1 MAGPAVPGPR
11 PSALSAP
18 ADALPGAA
26 DTILLFTKDAL
37 HVLTSAKKGARPA
50 GPAPALGQ
58 ARWAARARPREAR
71 LRACAAGAFGSGG
84 SASATNCS
92 ALQPSDTRSPA
103 ARRRHLRLA
112 LGGQQARERAEAAGA
127 ARGAVGVRRG
137 RAGRRHRRRHLL
149 LQQRERARG
158 VRLVVVVLRRAVCAR
173 GAGLELGAVGGAA
186 HSAQGF
192 EPWARASRGPPQRL
206 HAGLQPACCTLAPA
220 MPAPTHTGHAR
231 GLGPRPGPRT
241 SAAGARALGRRRLHR
256 VQRVAQALR
265 GPGCMGRP
273 VQPCPL
279 GPGRHGEWT
288 TVSGHRPPAHRPCHC
303 AHWESRVTSWEETHI
318 NADLCLGLGSGVP
331 CIVGA
336 QAVFQWNSDKHVRLA
351 AYLSTRTAAPSSC
364 LSMGKKG
371 RGATRV
377 PSGTGSTGLGGCGA
391 GGLQDRLLYKRVE
404 AYCLAR
410 PSSKAGGSDEL
421 CLSAKRPRTAALL
434 LAHHVLQTSGSAR

>member
-1 MAGPAVPGPR
+1 MHCRARRSRADRGARGHPAARAAAALARAPASAPRLARAQVGQGGGGFKVTPAVPGNPTH
-11 PSALSAP
+11 AP
-18 ADALPGAA
+18 
-26 DTILLFTKDAL
+26 
-37 HVLTSAKKGARPA
+37 
-50 GPAPALGQ
+50 Q
-58 ARWAARARPREAR
+58 
-71 LRACAAGAFGSGG
+71 
-84 SASATNCS
+84 CS
-92 ALQPSDTRSPA
+92 ALQPSDMRSQA
-103 ARRRHLRLA
+103 ARGRHLRLA

-273 VQPCPL
+273 VQPCPAL
-279 GPGRHGEWT
+279 RRRRASQPLSRSLNPILPRQTQHPVAGSAPGQHRRTPLPLRYPTPAPDAGRRGPQQRSPREAARARACAAIA
-288 TVSGHRPPAHRPCHC
+288 SGVRARFSAAAAPPAAPAPDRSMRPTP
-303 AHWESRVTSWEETHI
+303 V
-318 NADLCLGLGSGVP
+318 
-331 CIVGA
+331 
-336 QAVFQWNSDKHVRLA
+336 
-351 AYLSTRTAAPSSC
+351 
-364 LSMGKKG
+364 
-371 RGATRV
+371 
-377 PSGTGSTGLGGCGA
+377 
-391 GGLQDRLLYKRVE
+391 
-404 AYCLAR
+404 AR
-410 PSSKAGGSDEL
+410 SP
-421 CLSAKRPRTAALL
+421 
-434 LAHHVLQTSGSAR
+434 SARAHAAASAAAARHPEALGAVRTPRAGRAGS